1 MKHFHYNS
9 LAIYKSIKSRHVEA
23 TYCNSMAWRGLRR
36 NKKGRKHMS
45 TKGPQLAENGY
56 KVLNVAI
63 ISMKTLA
70 VLACGILLL
79 LNLLALFGSP
89 ILGAVMPLTFI
100 YPLALYML
108 AELLVILARIE
119 INGREQKAS

>member
-1 MKHFHYNS
+1 
-9 LAIYKSIKSRHVEA
+9 
-23 TYCNSMAWRGLRR
+23 
-36 NKKGRKHMS
+36 MS

>member
-1 MKHFHYNS
+1 
-9 LAIYKSIKSRHVEA
+9 
-23 TYCNSMAWRGLRR
+23 
-36 NKKGRKHMS
+36 MS
-45 TKGPQLAENGY
+45 TKGPQLAEHGY

-63 ISMKTLA
+63 IAMKTLA

-79 LNLLALFGSP
+79 LSLLALFGSP
-89 ILGAVMPLTFI
+89 ILGAAMPLTFI

>member
-1 MKHFHYNS
+1 
-9 LAIYKSIKSRHVEA
+9 
-23 TYCNSMAWRGLRR
+23 
-36 NKKGRKHMS
+36 MS
-45 TKGPQLAENGY
+45 TKGPQLAEHGY

-63 ISMKTLA
+63 IAMKTLA

-79 LNLLALFGSP
+79 LSLLTLFGSP
-89 ILGAVMPLTFI
+89 ILGAMMPLTFI

-119 INGREQKAS
+119 INGREQEAS